1 MEVIKNMKY
10 SSFYEGKYPIRIER
24 NPYFFARVQWV
35 LYKIFGIKR
44 SVPCGRRKNEKYL
57 CCCQPYLSER
67 VYLSEDK
74 KSIICKVCGSVKM
87 SSNIPIESIEEAISF

>member
-44 SVPCGRRKNEKYL
+44 SVPCGRRKGEKYL
-57 CCCQPYLSER
+57 CCCQP
-67 VYLSEDK
+67 SEDK
-74 KSIICKVCGSVKM
+74 RIFFNEDHTEAYCKVCNSIRAM
-87 SSNIPIESIEEAISF
+87 SNHPFNSLKEAIEF